1 MHAPLLSSPTES
13 DPPHRRHRHGRVG
26 MPAYHLAKTVGIY
39 GGTTPR
45 GGLHHAAGFRRP
57 MVPTLCSAERVSRRL
72 RPLIESGAVGP
83 AAGFVRTQVE
93 TDASSSS
100 CSPTSN
106 RGAGATESCTTNAAR
121 CSPQQFAHAPPP
133 SSPRFRFAWTK
144 HLPTHSEEL
153 GAFPPGIWDR
163 PKIAVRR
170 RHADGEDLRS
180 TVRRRRTP
188 RCDPRVLTIAPA
200 GWNVSQVGTLNQ
212 FGMGSAVRRCPR

>member
-45 GGLHHAAGFRRP
+45 GGLHHAAGYRRP

-100 CSPTSN
+100 CSPTST

-133 SSPRFRFAWTK
+133 LSPRFRFAWTK
-144 HLPTHSEEL
+144 HLPTHFEEW
-153 GAFPPGIWDR
+153 GPSRRGFGTVQQTRFDDVTQMVKISDR
-163 PKIAVRR
+163 RFAAAVPQDAI
-170 RHADGEDLRS
+170 HG
-180 TVRRRRTP
+180 
-188 RCDPRVLTIAPA
+188 C
-200 GWNVSQVGTLNQ
+200 
-212 FGMGSAVRRCPR
+212 